1 MHVLFTFPLLLAYLY
16 KIQLD
21 RKVLS
26 TMRKINN
33 SKSKL
38 LFSSSAT
45 LLLGLFLTNPQLVKA
60 DKATTKDSQTQTEE
74 VVNNTNNSVFTT
86 ETTTNSATSPTQGG
100 NDNAPDDDIV
110 DGSYQGINLYY
121 NNTSNVLTIT
131 GGTQKIEAGTIF
143 SNLILNKNNK
153 DYPLKLAKKSTLL
166 AEYILEQTEPKN
178 FLVVLKMLKKSLE

>member
-1 MHVLFTFPLLLAYLY
+1 
-16 KIQLD
+16 
-21 RKVLS
+21 
-26 TMRKINN
+26 MRKINN

-178 FLVVLKMLKKSLE
+178 FLVVLKMLKKSLEWTS